1 MPFHFFTLKTVKVEF
16 DWNDEKAESN
26 LKKHKVSFEEATT
39 VFDDLFNIDFYDP
52 KHSIEEHRFLVVG
65 ESKMKR
71 LLIVSYAERVDKI
84 RIISARKLTPKERKI
99 MNTENLNDELEPEY
113 DFSKLKVRR
122 VGAGRKL
129 LQENQ
134 ITLDVDVAKVF
145 PDSEAVNQALR
156 FLIRVTSE
164 HQTELNRR

>member
-1 MPFHFFTLKTVKVEF
+1 
-16 DWNDEKAESN
+16 
-26 LKKHKVSFEEATT
+26 
-39 VFDDLFNIDFYDP
+39 
-52 KHSIEEHRFLVVG
+52 
-65 ESKMKR
+65 
-71 LLIVSYAERVDKI
+71 
-84 RIISARKLTPKERKI
+84 

-113 DFSKLKVRR
+113 DFSKLKVRK

-156 FLIRVTSE
+156 FLIRVTKE
-164 HQTELNRR
+164 HQPELK